1 MKQIDVF
8 GVRRAILLYAL
19 ALGLSV
25 VGIAAFT
32 AFYLIFGQD
41 WLFWCIFLMV
51 VVTLYM
57 GYLLVY
63 EAYFRYG
70 KEVALK
76 GHFVVAEVSWHDPFG
91 RPREKISAIYATE
104 KGELVGL
111 LLGNFSLYRQKL
123 EEGSK
128 IYCFLLD
135 DGRFLAVD
143 PRSKLYKDPAD

>member
-19 ALGLSV
+19 ALGLSIA
-25 VGIAAFT
+25 GIAAFT

-63 EAYFRYG
+63 D
-70 KEVALK
+70 
-76 GHFVVAEVSWHDPFG
+76 HFVVAEVSWHDPFG

>member
-19 ALGLSV
+19 ALGLSI

-57 GYLLVY
+57 GYLLVD

-70 KEVALK
+70 KEIALK
-76 GHFVVAEVSWHDPFG
+76 VHFVVAEVSWHDPFG
-91 RPREKISAIYATE
+91 QPREKIAAMYAAE
-104 KGELVGL
+104 KGE
-111 LLGNFSLYRQKL
+111 
-123 EEGSK
+123 
-128 IYCFLLD
+128 
-135 DGRFLAVD
+135 
-143 PRSKLYKDPAD
+143 